1 MPGGGEARP
10 PLTGRAIA
18 DWGRNQNPLAR
29 VPVFCDCRELL
40 GLGGM
45 GPGTPGCGHLQCPH
59 CGAKPPCA
67 PSPQID
73 QLRAELLQ
81 ERSSRQD
88 LECDKVSLERQ
99 VSEGPH
105 PAHGPAGPRDPRAAA
120 SASLP
125 LSSTSPVFARGCP
138 TSAAKCPLP
147 GWMQPLPL
155 PPRAP
160 ASGRAS
166 SELSPC
172 VAPPG
177 SCPGCCREVLQSG
190 APPGLPRDPPFPHAL
205 GPQRAAPR
213 RPLRALSPSLPNV
226 ELAGSKAD
234 QWEMSSSSP
243 ARSRGVITAAKTS
256 TGHAPLAPR
265 SSWGAPGPPWGEQ
278 LCYAVLL
285 G

>member
-1 MPGGGEARP
+1 M
-10 PLTGRAIA
+10 
-18 DWGRNQNPLAR
+18 
-29 VPVFCDCRELL
+29 FCDCRELL

-59 CGAKPPCA
+59 YGGEPPCA

-105 PAHGPAGPRDPRAAA
+105 PAHGPAGPGDPRAAA

-147 GWMQPLPL
+147 GWMLPLPL

-160 ASGRAS
+160 ASGALLVSLHLVPARDA
-166 SELSPC
+166 
-172 VAPPG
+172 AG
-177 SCPGCCREVLQSG
+177 KCCRV
-190 APPGLPRDPPFPHAL
+190 
-205 GPQRAAPR
+205 
-213 RPLRALSPSLPNV
+213 
-226 ELAGSKAD
+226 
-234 QWEMSSSSP
+234 
-243 ARSRGVITAAKTS
+243 
-256 TGHAPLAPR
+256 
-265 SSWGAPGPPWGEQ
+265 GPPWGSRRIPPSLTPWGHSKQ
-278 LCYAVLL
+278 LPAGPSGL
-285 G
+285 

>member
-1 MPGGGEARP
+1 
-10 PLTGRAIA
+10 
-18 DWGRNQNPLAR
+18 
-29 VPVFCDCRELL
+29 
-40 GLGGM
+40 M

-59 CGAKPPCA
+59 YGPKPPCA

-105 PAHGPAGPRDPRAAA
+105 PAHSPAGPGDPRAAA

-166 SELSPC
+166 SELSLCRSTRLLPRMLQGSAAEWGPPGAPAGSPLPSRPGATASGSPP
-172 VAPPG
+172 APPG
-177 SCPGCCREVLQSG
+177 SEPFITQRGAGWEQSGSMGNELLEPCSFPGCHYRCQNQHG
-190 APPGLPRDPPFPHAL
+190 A
-205 GPQRAAPR
+205 RAAGTAQQLGRSWPT
-213 RPLRALSPSLPNV
+213 
-226 ELAGSKAD
+226 AGS
-234 QWEMSSSSP
+234 
-243 ARSRGVITAAKTS
+243 
-256 TGHAPLAPR
+256 APR
-265 SSWGAPGPPWGEQ
+265 GEEPR
-278 LCYAVLL
+278 YTALL